1 MRLGIDFGTTRTVV
15 AVVDRGNYPVV
26 GFETGDGQ
34 VVDHWPT
41 MLAVHPGGRTP
52 GKRLYGWDAL
62 AKVGVRGWTVHRS
75 LKRLLATARHDD
87 HVQVGKDEVSVLDVV
102 TGFLTAL
109 RHDVLHRSNLPVTL
123 AEGEALEVMIAVPAG
138 ATSAQRFLMMDA
150 CRAAGFTVVGLLN
163 EPSAAGVEYAHR
175 YRKTLTATR
184 EDVLVYD
191 LGGGTFDVSLVRM
204 GDGQHE
210 VVAHAGDNH
219 LGGDDFDAALL
230 QLAAERAGRDPAA
243 WSADERT
250 ALLEHCRAQKER
262 LTPSSKKVVLE
273 LDEETSV
280 TVTTADYYAACEPL
294 VARTLET
301 AARVLPHGG
310 DDAFPT
316 LAGVYVTGGA
326 SDLPV
331 VARKLK
337 EVYGARVKRSAYAS
351 ASTAVGLAI
360 AFEEAPRLL
369 ERFSPDVRRVPRARE
384 RDRRGVRRAPRAR
397 HRDGRAAG
405 AAVPAR
411 PTTWAA
417 SGTPSV
423 TAWRGGLPVGDLLPW
438 GLLRF
443 PFDPAL
449 RDADLDDVVVTR
461 LDGRGPMV
469 EERYEVLPTGLVEV
483 HITDLDS
490 GYARRH
496 VFGQLG
502 A

>member
-369 ERFSPDVRRVPRARE
+369 ERFSRTFGVFRERESGTDVAFDALLEPATATGEPLVRRY
-384 RDRRGVRRAPRAR
+384 
-397 HRDGRAAG
+397 RAAHNVG
-405 AAVPAR
+405 CFRYAECDR
-411 PTTWAA
+411 LE
-417 SGTPSV
+417 
-423 TAWRGGLPVGDLLPW
+423 GGLPVGDLLPW